1 MSNFLQL
8 TEIESWRH
16 SDSNALMNNHTMTLE
31 FALLDRKIEKKST
44 SLGLKVFFGILL
56 LILETFGNYLL
67 FCMVWYEKNGMDS
80 KKRTITNQ
88 LLTRMVLALILFNI
102 SFMPLYFVGILI
114 PLSEYLEELYNHLDY
129 KFGYLH
135 SIFKIIC
142 LNGNNFFFTFI
153 DEYALDEYAY
163 HITDCGLHRI
173 ITHILLTLSEMVIFK
188 ILYMYKFSIIVA
200 MDEYFFTNIVTLL
213 NGVINFGLT
222 IIRILLGE
230 QRRTR
235 LYFQNFA
242 KPNEF
247 YTKLRWS

>member
-8 TEIESWRH
+8 TEIESGKH
-16 SDSNALMNNHTMTLE
+16 SVTNVILNNQTMTLE
-31 FALLDRKIEKKST
+31 FALLDQKIEKKST
-44 SLGLKVFFGILL
+44 SLGLKVFFGVLL

-142 LNGNNFFFTFI
+142 LNGNNFFF
-153 DEYALDEYAY
+153 
-163 HITDCGLHRI
+163 
-173 ITHILLTLSEMVIFK
+173 LLL
-188 ILYMYKFSIIVA
+188 
-200 MDEYFFTNIVTLL
+200 
-213 NGVINFGLT
+213 
-222 IIRILLGE
+222 
-230 QRRTR
+230 
-235 LYFQNFA
+235 
-242 KPNEF
+242 
-247 YTKLRWS
+247 

>member
-44 SLGLKVFFGILL
+44 SLGLKVFFGVLL
-56 LILETFGNYLL
+56 LILETLGNYLL

-142 LNGNNFFFTFI
+142 LNGNNFF
-153 DEYALDEYAY
+153 
-163 HITDCGLHRI
+163 
-173 ITHILLTLSEMVIFK
+173 LLL
-188 ILYMYKFSIIVA
+188 
-200 MDEYFFTNIVTLL
+200 
-213 NGVINFGLT
+213 
-222 IIRILLGE
+222 
-230 QRRTR
+230 
-235 LYFQNFA
+235 
-242 KPNEF
+242 
-247 YTKLRWS
+247 